1 MTPENTAQPQIG
13 TIDAK
18 HAELQKQLSDRYT
31 DEAVRKE
38 LYDDAVR
45 HGTVSALLKGRCRF
59 PHPRDAKA
67 FADQQALMRSQ
78 ISSAVNDD

>member
-13 TIDAK
+13 TTDAK
-18 HAELQKQLSDRYT
+18 HAELLRQLNERYT

-45 HGTVSALLKGRCRF
+45 HGTVSALLKGRCKY

-67 FADQQALMRSQ
+67 FADNQALTRSQ
-78 ISSAVNDD
+78 IASAVNDD